1 MGSVLSSLWQEGH
14 NPNIR
19 HLGRESWN
27 WLPAQ
32 PEPKIATYLQSI
44 IESLRFYSP
53 GSFNSQLP
61 SLLLT
66 ISVVKYNIKQT
77 GQATSSH
84 SVAHDGKSHR
94 MKCANYSKAAQS
106 AFPQVFPHS
115 FILLPPKTGSL
126 SSQEKYWPST
136 LPTLWFP
143 ETAGRKLPNLI
154 KVVT

>member
-1 MGSVLSSLWQEGH
+1 MGNVLSSLWQEGH

-61 SLLLT
+61 SSLLT
-66 ISVVKYNIKQT
+66 ISVGTYNTKQT
-77 GQATSSH
+77 GGSDVMMANSIGCIVQITVKRRNRLFHKCFHTVSSSSPQKQEVFLVRRNIGQAPYLPSGFLRQLGGNCQTS
-84 SVAHDGKSHR
+84 
-94 MKCANYSKAAQS
+94 
-106 AFPQVFPHS
+106 
-115 FILLPPKTGSL
+115 
-126 SSQEKYWPST
+126 
-136 LPTLWFP
+136 
-143 ETAGRKLPNLI
+143 
-154 KVVT
+154 